1 MDFPPS
7 KKIEFKFFLLHP
19 NFTIVYKTLQPPSLP
34 KKKKKSLNIC
44 VKFYSIFRH
53 PSSPLSINFQLVE
66 SIGWNC
72 MHHAKCTKQDH
83 RAAIEVEACCIGK
96 RISLLRVANCK
107 RGCWS
112 SWNTVVSRR
121 LLLQARQGEQRILG
135 EFSPVT
141 PWPPTR
147 FQRVP
152 FCPLLLFNPLRGR

>member
-1 MDFPPS
+1 
-7 KKIEFKFFLLHP
+7 
-19 NFTIVYKTLQPPSLP
+19 
-34 KKKKKSLNIC
+34 
-44 VKFYSIFRH
+44 
-53 PSSPLSINFQLVE
+53 
-66 SIGWNC
+66 

-141 PWPPTR
+141 PWPPIR
-147 FQRVP
+147 FQRVH
-152 FCPLLLFNPLRGR
+152 FARSCCSTLFVVGSRFLFFFFLVTSCRVKKQGVKGVESIGNKFQCCIRMSFKKMFYFIRSTRSKNPLKGFIM